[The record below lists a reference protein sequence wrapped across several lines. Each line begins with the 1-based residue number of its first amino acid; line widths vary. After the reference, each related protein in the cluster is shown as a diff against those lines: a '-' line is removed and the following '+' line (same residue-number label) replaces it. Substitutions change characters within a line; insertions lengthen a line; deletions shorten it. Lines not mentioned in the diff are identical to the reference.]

1 MKKLRYYFLIL
12 NYLLQDKYPKRE
24 DLIKHLNE
32 YNIDISERTLYR
44 ALNELST
51 EFGVA
56 IRLDNVQKG
65 YYIAKQNEVEAREVL
80 SSLKNL
86 VTTDILSNCNKSKV
100 SLGKYVEQEV
110 NTSIVPIDTLHLIL
124 QAMVKSQK
132 ISFTVYQPY
141 NRSESR
147 HTVAPLFFKQYQ
159 DCWYLIV
166 KEDEHVLSYDL
177 DNLSNIQVLKDKFK
191 ENREKIKSIFNESLG
206 LDFAGSEL
214 KRVKL
219 LFDRNL
225 HSILLADPIHCSQV
239 VDLLDNENKLLVS
252 LQVRPNEE
260 LKQYI
265 LKYGSAVSVV
275 EPLELKQEIIEEL
288 HKAIMLNA

>member
-12 NYLLQDKYPKRE
+12 NYLLQDKYPTRE

-86 VTTDILSNCNKSKV
+86 VTTDILSNSNKSKV
-100 SLGKYVEQEV
+100 SLGKYLEQEV
-110 NTSIVPIDTLHLIL
+110 NKSIVPIDTLHLIL
-124 QAMVKSQK
+124 KAMVKNQK
-132 ISFTVYQPY
+132 ISFTVYHSHT
-141 NRSESR
+141 RSEST
-147 HTVAPLFFKQYQ
+147 HIVAPLFFKQYQ

-166 KEDEHVLSYDL
+166 KEGERVNSYDL
-177 DNLSNIQVLKDKFK
+177 DNLSNIKVLKDKFK

-206 LDFAGSEL
+206 LDFAESEL

-219 LFDRNL
+219 LFDSNL
-225 HSILLADPIHCSQV
+225 HSALLTDPIHCSQV
-239 VDLLDNENKLLVS
+239 VDLLDNENKLKVS
-252 LQVRPNEE
+252 LEVRPNEE